1 MKAFPAPSVLDAQ
14 SAVALPRP
22 LDLDSELF
30 ALTDDALAEVARSGH
45 VPHHADMP
53 TPVAEPDDAAQ
64 HEITRLYGTIAA
76 LKEILKR
83 RETSASV
90 VSTRLRITEQQNRE
104 LRLQLEAARRAGLEL
119 SRRLLDCDA
128 ALNERDL
135 ALQRAEDG
143 AHRLK
148 QDLAWLRQE
157 LTTVTADLH
166 HAEARCRQT
175 ADAANE
181 KLDAQGKEIEVLQT
195 IRQVEREEA
204 EAKIRAL
211 TEQLKSERAA
221 RYAAQ
226 RSSTVLRDEIMAVLP
241 TLKAAAGSR
250 T

>member
-1 MKAFPAPSVLDAQ
+1 MKTFPAPSVLDAQ

-30 ALTDDALAEVARSGH
+30 ALTDEALAEVARSGQVSQGLEPAPA
-45 VPHHADMP
+45 VP
-53 TPVAEPDDAAQ
+53 ELEDASQ
-64 HEITRLYGTIAA
+64 REITQLHGTIAA

-83 RETSASV
+83 RETSAGA
-90 VSTRLRITEQQNRE
+90 VSTRLRMAEQHNKE

-128 ALNERDL
+128 ALNDHQL
-135 ALQRAEDG
+135 ALQRANDDVQ
-143 AHRLK
+143 RLK
-148 QDLAWLRQE
+148 QDLAWSRQE
-157 LTTVTADLH
+157 LTTATADLH

-175 ADAANE
+175 ADAAHE

-195 IRQVEREEA
+195 IRQVERDEA
-204 EAKIRAL
+204 DAKIRAL

-226 RSSTVLRDEIMAVLP
+226 RSSTVLRDEVMAVLP
-241 TLKAAAGSR
+241 TLKAAAGGR
-250 T
+250 Y